1 MRQSKKKWVRR
12 SPRVSPSTT
21 AAKKRDPGC
30 KNSRQQRNFFS
41 REKHI
46 HLVSMPLE
54 NIFAREA
61 QKFKLLIGKVGSSK
75 KKRKQQLH
83 KGKVLVFVAHSFA
96 CERCFWAKPWGKL
109 LRRRHSKLVG
119 ATVSLPKTAFHTT
132 SQDGNV
138 NFGRDKIVL
147 NILILLV

>member
-1 MRQSKKKWVRR
+1 MRQCKKKWVRR

-75 KKRKQQLH
+75 KKESSNCRR
-83 KGKVLVFVAHSFA
+83 
-96 CERCFWAKPWGKL
+96 ERSWFL
-109 LRRRHSKLVG
+109 LP
-119 ATVSLPKTAFHTT
+119 TP
-132 SQDGNV
+132 
-138 NFGRDKIVL
+138 
-147 NILILLV
+147 LLVSGVSGQNLGENF

>member
-54 NIFAREA
+54 NIFAR
-61 QKFKLLIGKVGSSK
+61 KFKLLIGKVGSSK
-75 KKRKQQLH
+75 KKKAAIAEG
-83 KGKVLVFVAHSFA
+83 KGLGF
-96 CERCFWAKPWGKL
+96 CCPL
-109 LRRRHSKLVG
+109 LCL
-119 ATVSLPKTAFHTT
+119 
-132 SQDGNV
+132 
-138 NFGRDKIVL
+138 
-147 NILILLV
+147 